1 MPDDAKPP
9 PPSLEA
15 LYEAFAAQR
24 SAKPTATRVAELLS
38 QDVRKIAKKLG
49 EEAVETAVAAV
60 SGTRQDVIAESSD
73 LLFRLLVLWAKVGVD
88 PDKVMADLAQRH
100 GPKARPPEPKDAK
113 DTKDAKTPPA
123 GEGRS

>member
-1 MPDDAKPP
+1 MDAF
-9 PPSLEA
+9 SLFDLE
-15 LYEAFAAQR
+15 
-24 SAKPTATRVAELLS
+24 KIVAERASSGAADSWTAKLVAGG
-38 QDVRKIAKKLG
+38 QQRAAKKLG

-88 PDKVMADLAQRH
+88 PDKVMTDLAQRH
-100 GPKARPPEPKDAK
+100 GPKARPSEPKDAK